1 MELEK
6 KYIPSR
12 NIKSSNKKKRSDL
25 PMDKK
30 TMDKIKQKNALNRK
44 YMTNKDPNT
53 RAEYNR
59 VRNQV
64 KTLTNKL
71 KKKHEKDLAKSA
83 KKNPKAKI

>member
-1 MELEK
+1 
-6 KYIPSR
+6 
-12 NIKSSNKKKRSDL
+12 
-25 PMDKK
+25 MDKK

-44 YMTNKDPNT
+44 CMTNRDPNT

-83 KKNPKAKI
+83 KKKSQGYMEVHKI

>member
-1 MELEK
+1 
-6 KYIPSR
+6 
-12 NIKSSNKKKRSDL
+12 
-25 PMDKK
+25 MDKK

-44 YMTNKDPNT
+44 YMTNRDPNT

-59 VRNQV
+59 VKNQV

-83 KKNPKAKI
+83 KTKIPRLYGST

>member
-1 MELEK
+1 
-6 KYIPSR
+6 
-12 NIKSSNKKKRSDL
+12 
-25 PMDKK
+25 MDKK

-44 YMTNKDPNT
+44 YMANRDPST

-71 KKKHEKDLAKSA
+71 KKKHEKGLAKSA
-83 KKNPKAKI
+83 KKNPMAIWKYIKSKSKTRSGIG